1 MREGH
6 AKGTPVALIDRRVS
20 YSGTALFTQ
29 RKPLSVTLGIGTVTA
44 VHDDEGRAN
53 TAEFDDC

>member
-1 MREGH
+1 M
-6 AKGTPVALIDRRVS
+6 ALIDRRVS

-29 RKPLSVTLGIGTVTA
+29 RKPLSVTLGIGTA
-44 VHDDEGRAN
+44 VHDDEGRAK